1 MLSRLP
7 PAIIFDLD
15 DTILSDDAVSDSCW
29 EQVCR
34 KFDGSIDKLNLSSDG
49 LLTEIRQ
56 VRRWFWDDP
65 VRSRR
70 GGLDLVAAR
79 HDILSLAFTQLGVQ
93 APALIQEIVDVYMD
107 LKSDTVQPF
116 QGALDTL
123 KALGQRGIKLA
134 LISNGNAHEQRAK
147 VQRAG
152 LEPLFESIL
161 IGGEFGVAKPNPRV
175 FHHTLERLQVT
186 PAQTWMVGDN
196 LVNDIAGAQAVGI
209 YGVWVDW
216 RGGGLPEAS
225 AVTPDR
231 TILSIVELVN

>member
-1 MLSRLP
+1 MPSELP
-7 PAIIFDLD
+7 SAIIFDLD

-34 KFDGSIDKLNLSSDG
+34 KFAGSIDKLNLSSDG

-79 HDILSLAFTQLGVQ
+79 QEILSLAFTQLGVQ
-93 APALIQEIVDVYMD
+93 APALVQEIVDVYMG
-107 LKSDTVQPF
+107 LKSTTAQLFP
-116 QGALDTL
+116 GALDTL
-123 KALGQRGIKLA
+123 AALGQRGIKLA
-134 LISNGNAHEQRAK
+134 LISNGNANEQRAK
-147 VQRAG
+147 VQRAA

-161 IGGEFGVAKPNPRV
+161 IGGEFGVAKPDPRV
-175 FHHTLERLQVT
+175 FHHTLDQLQAT
-186 PAQTWMVGDN
+186 PAETWMVGDN

-216 RGGGLPEAS
+216 RGSGLPEDS
-225 AVTPDR
+225 TVTPDH
-231 TILSIVELVN
+231 TIRSIVELVN